1 MAGDVTEIG
10 KSSRVTLHY
19 TLSLADGHIV
29 ETTRETSP
37 ATHVMGKGDWLPV
50 LEDRLLGLCAGDS
63 RRFEIGAAEVGAPE
77 TPEPQ
82 VMPRDEFPPELK
94 LEPGQVIGFA
104 LPSGE
109 EIPGTVLE
117 VSEYEVTMDFSHPLA
132 GWDLVWEVEILEVIA
147 HQGRVSM

>member
-77 TPEPQ
+77 TPAPQ

-109 EIPGTVLE
+109 EIPGR
-117 VSEYEVTMDFSHPLA
+117 FWKFP
-132 GWDLVWEVEILEVIA
+132 
-147 HQGRVSM
+147 SMKSPWISRIRSPVGTWSGKLKFWK